1 MAKTKG
7 FLVDVPVTLT
17 VCVRGTDNEE
27 AAHKAARDFFGQIER
42 IADDNHCKGYKAGDG
57 MTVTEFSLE
66 SPSDESCETLEEL
79 ED

>member
-27 AAHKAARDFFGQIER
+27 AAHNTQGTSSDRLSGWRTTTTAKATRQA
-42 IADDNHCKGYKAGDG
+42 
-57 MTVTEFSLE
+57 TV
-66 SPSDESCETLEEL
+66 
-79 ED
+79 